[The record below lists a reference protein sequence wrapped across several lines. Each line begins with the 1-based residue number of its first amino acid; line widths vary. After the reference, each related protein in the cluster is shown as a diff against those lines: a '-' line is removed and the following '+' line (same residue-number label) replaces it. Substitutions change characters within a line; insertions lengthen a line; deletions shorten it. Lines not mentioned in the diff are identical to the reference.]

1 MDCINYYIVHIE
13 NVDVRQSQMKSTVM
27 EKIGCN
33 NALLFLLQS
42 IDISEF
48 VTDANSQ
55 IIKMLR
61 K

>member
-13 NVDVRQSQMKSTVM
+13 NVDVRQEQIKSTVM
-27 EKIGCN
+27 EKVGCN
-33 NALLFLLQS
+33 NGLLFLLQK
-42 IDISEF
+42 IPISEF